1 MAKMS
6 KGPGGPGGSLPVNP
20 LAAMVKAAIKR
31 REEAKMAKS
40 QGMSEESGDFM
51 TKGSKMRSEKEW
63 RPGAVDAN
71 RKMVAGPS
79 SRQATSSRADLIKQG
94 LFVEKDGDLLPTKK
108 YEEYKKSGKLKG
120 ITNVQ

>member
-1 MAKMS
+1 MAKATKS
-6 KGPGGPGGSLPVNP
+6 PTPVNP
-20 LAAMVKAAIKR
+20 IAAMVKEALKR
-31 REEAKMAKS
+31 REEAKMSKG
-40 QGMSEESGDFM
+40 QGMYEESGDFM

-79 SRQATSSRADLIKQG
+79 NRQATSSRADLIKQG
-94 LFVEKDGDLLPTKK
+94 FFTEKDGDLFPTKK
-108 YEEYKKSGKLKG
+108 YEEYKKAGKLKG